1 MSALIE
7 PKDKSTLHLTLD
19 ITLSKNSQNNSSDTQ
34 LLSEYKRVVDASSIV
49 SKTDLKG
56 VITYVNDQFCKI
68 SGYSKEELI
77 GKPHNIVRHPNMPK
91 EAFEDL
97 WSTIKDKKI
106 WRGVVENLKKDGSS
120 YFVKATII
128 PILDENDNI
137 VEYIGLRE
145 DITDLIEQEKEIE
158 RLTAQNLKSAVSQA
172 MMLKTSDILKHV
184 PVPLVCIDESD
195 NIVEYNEEFEKLF
208 DLGSA
213 DEFLEKLLKHKANI
227 KEAINFSD
235 DDECLLDWKEQLISF
250 GDKLEVSSKFDKDKK
265 FSLFAKESGENSF
278 IVAFV

>member
-250 GDKLEVSSKFDKDKK
+250 SDKLEVSSKFDKDKK

>member
-56 VITYVNDQFCKI
+56 VITYTNDQFCKI

-97 WSTIKDKKI
+97 WNTIKDKKI

-250 GDKLEVSSKFDKDKK
+250 SDKLEVSSKFDKDKK

>member
-97 WSTIKDKKI
+97 WNTIKDKKI

-250 GDKLEVSSKFDKDKK
+250 SDKLEVSSKFDKDKK